1 MPPVKPASRS
11 SSVSSQAEAHP
22 GFMPDGFG
30 GPSGSGLCL
39 DRLLAEGDP
48 GDLISL
54 LHRQAAWLGLLARG
68 RPPSQG

>member
-1 MPPVKPASRS
+1 
-11 SSVSSQAEAHP
+11 
-22 GFMPDGFG
+22 MPDGFG